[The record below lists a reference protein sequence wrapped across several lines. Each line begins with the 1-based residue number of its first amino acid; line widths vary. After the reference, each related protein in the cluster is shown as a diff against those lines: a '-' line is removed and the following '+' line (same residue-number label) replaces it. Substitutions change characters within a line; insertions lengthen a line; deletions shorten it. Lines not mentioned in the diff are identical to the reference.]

1 VGRLEHL
8 HEHRLGEVLGLRRV
22 AEHAASD
29 IHHRPFVPVHQLG
42 KCAHVALLHAQ
53 HQGGIGV
60 GRGGHMPHSSRHR
73 RGHKVSAALA
83 LRGFCSHSNSRMQ
96 ELLDKITASAAARLA
111 LPPGRQPAQ
120 ELARYKAFLK
130 VETHRLKLRH
140 RAGAGGL
147 EICHARAAI
156 LDALLRHLWEAA
168 KAGLSEP
175 ARHEFPPLALVALGG
190 YGRAELNPHSDIDF
204 MFLHSR
210 QVAASGT
217 RPLPHL
223 SRILDGLLYPL
234 WDIGLKIGHSV
245 RSLEDC
251 VKVAN
256 SDMQSKTSLIEARL
270 IAGDDALFKRF
281 QKTLISK
288 CVSGCEEEYIALRL
302 ADQAARRA
310 KFGNS
315 ASMQEPNLK
324 NGCGCLRDFQNLLWM
339 AFFKYRT
346 RSLKELQA
354 HALISEAERKHLEA
368 AYDFLLRVRTEM
380 HYHANRAMDVL
391 GKNLQ
396 PAVAFNLGY
405 HERSPS
411 KRIEEFMRDV
421 YTHSRNIF
429 LITRTL
435 EQRLALLPQP
445 RRLPGLALPGRLTGL
460 LPGHRKPA
468 SEPVDGFKFADGEIH
483 ATSSRVFRDHPRRL
497 MRVFLYAQQRG
508 LRLHPDLAQLIRN
521 QLNLVDHGFLTDEH
535 VRETFLAILDQRGS
549 VAPILRAMHEVDLLG
564 KYIPEF
570 GKLTCL
576 VQHEFYHQYT
586 ADEHTLM
593 CLEQLDRIW
602 EAKAPPYSTYTPL
615 FQKLERPFVLYLAL
629 LLHDVGK
636 ADAHGNHSEASC
648 DLAMRAAKRLN
659 LDTAA
664 TQTLRL
670 VIEHHLLM
678 ASVSQRRDLDDP
690 AVIRQFA
697 HKVQNPETLALLT
710 LHTFVDSQAT
720 SDKLWN
726 GFKDLLLG
734 SLHHKTMQLLTGGA
748 EFARADEKHRAKLGQ
763 EVRRRAPARLSAEEI
778 EAHFATLPARYFQ
791 IHPAK
796 DVLAD
801 LTLAHRFMRLQV
813 SEVDNPLAPVVNWHN
828 EPDRAYNVVKVCTW
842 DRAGLFCKIAGSL
855 SAAGLNILS
864 AQIFT
869 RTDDIVLDT
878 FYVADAITGNLAGPD
893 QRDRFENVLHRAL
906 TGEEVDFPAL
916 IGRQKITRPLYQ
928 AYTGERMATLIRL
941 DNDASE
947 ARTLI
952 EIETEDRIGLLYTIS
967 QTLTELALDISAAKI
982 CTERGAALDSF
993 YVRELTGGKVLD
1005 PERHHAIEH
1014 QLHLAIHSLDLQS

>member
-1 VGRLEHL
+1 
-8 HEHRLGEVLGLRRV
+8 
-22 AEHAASD
+22 
-29 IHHRPFVPVHQLG
+29 
-42 KCAHVALLHAQ
+42 
-53 HQGGIGV
+53 
-60 GRGGHMPHSSRHR
+60 
-73 RGHKVSAALA
+73 
-83 LRGFCSHSNSRMQ
+83 MQ
-96 ELLDKITASAAARLA
+96 ELLKKIEASAAARLT

-120 ELARYKAFLK
+120 ELPRFKAFLK

-147 EICHARAAI
+147 EICRARAAI
-156 LDALLRHLWEAA
+156 LDVLLRHLWDAA
-168 KAGLSEP
+168 KASLSEQ
-175 ARHEFPPLALVALGG
+175 ARKEFPPLALVALGG
-190 YGRAELNPHSDIDF
+190 YGRAELNPHSDIDL

-210 QVAASGT
+210 QVTGGN

-223 SRILDGLLYPL
+223 SRIIDGILYPL
-234 WDIGLKIGHSV
+234 WDLGLKIGNSV
-245 RSLEDC
+245 RSIEDC

-270 IAGDDALFKRF
+270 VTGDDALFKRF
-281 QKTLISK
+281 QKTLVSK
-288 CVSGCEEEYIALRL
+288 CVAGYEQEYIAMRL

-315 ASMQEPNLK
+315 ACMQEPNLK
-324 NGCGCLRDFQNLLWM
+324 SGCGGLRDFQNLLWM

-346 RSLKELQA
+346 RSLQELQA
-354 HALISEAERKHLEA
+354 PALIGESERKQLEA
-368 AYDFLLRVRTEM
+368 AYDFLLRARTEM
-380 HYHANRAMDVL
+380 HYHVNRAMDVL
-391 GKNLQ
+391 SKNLQ
-396 PAVAFNLGY
+396 PAVAHNLGY

-411 KRIEEFMRDV
+411 KRIEDFMRDV
-421 YTHSRNIF
+421 YTHSRNIY

-435 EQRLALLPQP
+435 EQRMALLPP
-445 RRLPGLALPGRLTGL
+445 RLLSGFSLHGRLSGL
-460 LPGHRKPA
+460 LHGGRKPVN
-468 SEPVDGFKFADGEIH
+468 EPVDGFKFINGEIH
-483 ATSSRVFRDHPRRL
+483 ATTSRVFRDHPRRL

-521 QLNLVDHGFLTDEH
+521 QLGLVDRAFLADEH

-549 VAPILRAMHEVDLLG
+549 VAPILRAMHEVDFLG
-564 KYIPEF
+564 KYLPEF

-593 CLEQLDRIW
+593 CLEQLDRVW
-602 EAKAPPYSTYTPL
+602 EAKEPPYATYTPL
-615 FQKLERPFVLYLAL
+615 FQKLDRPFVLYLAL

-636 ADAHGNHSEASC
+636 ADGHGHHSEVSC

-659 LDTAA
+659 LEEAA

-690 AVIRQFA
+690 AVIQQFA
-697 HKVQNPETLALLT
+697 KKVQTPETLALLT

-734 SLHHKTMQLLTGGA
+734 SLHHKTLQLMTGGT
-748 EFARADEKHRAKLGQ
+748 EFAHVEEQHREVLLQ
-763 EVRRRAPARLSAEEI
+763 EVRRLAPEQLSEE
-778 EAHFATLPARYFQ
+778 ELQAHFATLPGRYFQ

-796 DVLAD
+796 ETLAD
-801 LTLAHRFMRLQV
+801 LILAHRFMRLQTA
-813 SEVDNPLAPVVNWHN
+813 EGEDALAPVVNWHN
-828 EPDRAYNVVKVCTW
+828 EPDRGYNAVKICTW
-842 DRAGLFCKIAGSL
+842 DRAGLFRKIAGSF

-869 RTDDIVLDT
+869 RSDGIALDT
-878 FYVADAITGNLAGPD
+878 YFVADAITGNLAGPD
-893 QRDRFENVLHRAL
+893 QRDRFESVIHKAL

-916 IGRQKITRPLYQ
+916 IGRQKITRPVYQ
-928 AYTGERMATLIRL
+928 AYTGEKMATQIRL

-947 ARTLI
+947 SRTLI

-967 QTLTELALDISAAKI
+967 QTLTELALDIAAAKI
-982 CTERGAALDSF
+982 CTERGAALDNF
-993 YVRELTGGKVLD
+993 YVRELTGGKVLE
-1005 PERHHAIEH
+1005 PERHRAIERRLR
-1014 QLHLAIHSLDLQS
+1014 QAIHALDAH